1 MASAHQIHPTCQRII
16 RLPSSRSP
24 ARPWVRGITIRAAIS
39 GPVAK
44 KGIGQTPAAYKGKPT
59 HEIA

>member
-1 MASAHQIHPTCQRII
+1 M
-16 RLPSSRSP
+16 
-24 ARPWVRGITIRAAIS
+24 GITMRAARS
-39 GPVAK
+39 GPLAR

>member
-1 MASAHQIHPTCQRII
+1 MGT
-16 RLPSSRSP
+16 
-24 ARPWVRGITIRAAIS
+24 TIRAAMS
-39 GPVAK
+39 GPVAR